1 MRLNRSPA
9 KSEGGKKMAAFFQQ
23 LIDRVSTVP
32 GVKGVA
38 VASQMPFDFTEDIT
52 ITMDNSALPAERR
65 TQNVDLRTVSPNYFQ
80 VMGIPVVQGEFFTAQ
95 DAGDPTTPEGLA
107 NFSGVVVIN
116 QSLARR
122 FWPNENPV
130 GKRLKPGGP
139 NNPDNPWFIVKGVV
153 ADSNQGALDAQ
164 VKPEAYFA
172 MGQLAWRY
180 RRMNLAIR
188 TQGDPMNLVR
198 PIQKEIWSL
207 DGDQAVYQVQTMEQM
222 VGASIGSRRFAML
235 LLSLF
240 AGLALALAAV
250 GIYGVMSYSVTQRTH
265 EIGVRM
271 ALGAGARDV
280 LRLLIRQ
287 GMWPALLGALIGLA
301 GAFGLTR
308 LMKSLLFGVSAT
320 DPLTFVAIALA
331 LAGVAALAC
340 YIPARRAMK
349 VDPMIALRC
358 E

>member
-1 MRLNRSPA
+1 
-9 KSEGGKKMAAFFQQ
+9 
-23 LIDRVSTVP
+23 
-32 GVKGVA
+32 
-38 VASQMPFDFTEDIT
+38 
-52 ITMDNSALPAERR
+52 
-65 TQNVDLRTVSPNYFQ
+65 
-80 VMGIPVVQGEFFTAQ
+80 
-95 DAGDPTTPEGLA
+95 
-107 NFSGVVVIN
+107 
-116 QSLARR
+116 
-122 FWPNENPV
+122 
-130 GKRLKPGGP
+130 
-139 NNPDNPWFIVKGVV
+139 
-153 ADSNQGALDAQ
+153 
-164 VKPEAYFA
+164 
-172 MGQLAWRY
+172 
-180 RRMNLAIR
+180 
-188 TQGDPMNLVR
+188 
-198 PIQKEIWSL
+198 
-207 DGDQAVYQVQTMEQM
+207 MEQM
-222 VGASIGSRRFAML
+222 VGASIGARRFAML

-280 LRLLIRQ
+280 LRLVIRQ

-320 DPLTFVAIALA
+320 DPLTFVVIALS

-340 YIPARRAMK
+340 YIPARRATK

>member
-52 ITMDNSALPAERR
+52 ITPDNSALPAERR
-65 TQNVDLRTVSPNYFQ
+65 TQNVDFRTVSPNYFQ
-80 VMGIPVVQGEFFTAQ
+80 VMGIPLLQGEFFTAQ

-130 GKRLKPGGP
+130 GKRLKPGSP
-139 NNPDNPWFIVKGVV
+139 NNPDNPWFVVKGVV

-188 TQGDPMNLVR
+188 TQGDPMNMVR

-207 DGDQAVYQVQTMEQM
+207 DVDQAVYQVQTMEQM
-222 VGASIGSRRFAML
+222 VGVSIGARRFAML

-250 GIYGVMSYSVTQRTH
+250 GVYGVMSYSVTHRTH

-280 LRLLIRQ
+280 LRLVIRQ
-287 GMWPALLGALIGLA
+287 GMWPASLGVLIGLA

-308 LMKSLLFGVSAT
+308 LMKGLLFGVSAI
-320 DPLTFVAIALA
+320 DPLTFVVIALL
-331 LAGVAALAC
+331 LATVAALAC
-340 YIPARRAMK
+340 YIPARRATK
-349 VDPMIALRC
+349 VDPMIALRR

>member
-1 MRLNRSPA
+1 M
-9 KSEGGKKMAAFFQQ
+9 
-23 LIDRVSTVP
+23 
-32 GVKGVA
+32 
-38 VASQMPFDFTEDIT
+38 
-52 ITMDNSALPAERR
+52 
-65 TQNVDLRTVSPNYFQ
+65 
-80 VMGIPVVQGEFFTAQ
+80 
-95 DAGDPTTPEGLA
+95 
-107 NFSGVVVIN
+107 
-116 QSLARR
+116 
-122 FWPNENPV
+122 
-130 GKRLKPGGP
+130 
-139 NNPDNPWFIVKGVV
+139 

-222 VGASIGSRRFAML
+222 VGASIGARRFAML

-280 LRLLIRQ
+280 LRLVIRQ
-287 GMWPALLGALIGLA
+287 GMRPALLGALIGLA

-320 DPLTFVAIALA
+320 DPLTFVVITLS

-340 YIPARRAMK
+340 YIPARRATK